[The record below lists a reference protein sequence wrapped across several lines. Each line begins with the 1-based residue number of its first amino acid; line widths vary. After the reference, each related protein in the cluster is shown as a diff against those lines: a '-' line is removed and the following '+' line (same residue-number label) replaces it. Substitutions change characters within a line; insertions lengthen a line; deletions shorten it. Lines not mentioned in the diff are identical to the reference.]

1 TSFKIRRLQSNAKGQ
16 SNKIRLVMPR
26 CKYEVDGKAIK
37 DGNRHHSG
45 FVSVYTLKTNGNEA
59 ENEEKIDN
67 AMEW

>member
-1 TSFKIRRLQSNAKGQ
+1 
-16 SNKIRLVMPR
+16 MPR